1 MFVRLSNR
9 IASKLEEYQII
20 SETNRALYEYGLRQ
34 MFTTILNIITML
46 VIGALMDMV
55 LYAVIYIVA
64 YIPVRIYA
72 GGYHASSPQRCWA
85 FSSIILFIVLILL
98 KVIPENTH
106 NILTLFGLG
115 LIIVLLS
122 PVETKSKSLSKN
134 ERKVYRFRTII
145 VLILETSL
153 SFILLGIKLNKIVIT
168 VEMAWGSIVVMLV
181 LGIIKNCVINR
192 FQSNNKQSI

>member
-1 MFVRLSNR
+1 MFIRLSNR

-20 SETNRALYEYGLRQ
+20 SGTNRALYEYGLRR

-85 FSSIILFIVLILL
+85 FSSIILFIVLLLL
-98 KVIPENTH
+98 KMIPENTH
-106 NILTLFGLG
+106 NVFTLLG
-115 LIIVLLS
+115 MSIIIVLLS
-122 PVETKSKSLSKN
+122 PVDTKSKSLSAN

-145 VLILETSL
+145 VLTIEIIL

-168 VEMAWGSIVVMLV
+168 VEMALGSIVVM
-181 LGIIKNCVINR
+181 
-192 FQSNNKQSI
+192 SNSH